1 MRYRWTSRR
10 LNGRQLSMS
19 QIHYKLI
26 SVYRVNWP
34 PRQVETDR
42 SSKWSVHVFLRS
54 FGALQLASIAHGVI
68 YRSDLCLK
76 TSHEDS
82 RFAGSWPINQA
93 YVCRASFG
101 ESSSSKAHLFYSP
114 RFMPI
119 YCCRCLLSNTNIENT
134 RVPFIYFNSHCS
146 FFPNFIISCSCFC
159 FYCYFSYRYINY

>member
-1 MRYRWTSRR
+1 M
-10 LNGRQLSMS
+10 
-19 QIHYKLI
+19 
-26 SVYRVNWP
+26 NWP

-54 FGALQLASIAHGVI
+54 FGALQLVPIAHGVI

-119 YCCRCLLSNTNIENT
+119 YCCCCLLSNTNIENT
-134 RVPFIYFNSHCS
+134 QILFIYFNSRCSKFHNMFVFS
-146 FFPNFIISCSCFC
+146 FFLL
-159 FYCYFSYRYINY
+159 FYYRYINY